1 MVLYEIQSDRTKP
14 RLGKVRVWP
23 ATTSEPGTWTVN
35 GNFGS
40 GAARGYGEVGIAG
53 SRQAD
58 ITFFDDF
65 LIRYIVEPEP
75 SVSAGSEEQFT
86 ALNYRLDINSAFA
99 IDLSTYL
106 LANIQTV
113 EIQLRYRANLTNENW
128 YLKAYNWTA
137 AAYSDSGFNNTLGHT
152 PTTGWD
158 IYAVNVTDKWR
169 SYVSDSGTIYVKLQD
184 NQADANQTIIDI
196 DFLGVRAKI
205 DGTNFT
211 FKNQGSMTSH
221 LVSLWVIN
229 STNHR

>member
-1 MVLYEIQSDRTKP
+1 MAKDGKIWLSHTGLENLGRCP
-14 RLGKVRVWP
+14 RCFWLSYR
-23 ATTSEPGTWTVN
+23 
-35 GNFGS
+35 
-40 GAARGYGEVGIAG
+40 RGIRQPEGIV
-53 SRQAD
+53 SR
-58 ITFFDDF
+58 
-65 LIRYIVEPEP
+65 
-75 SVSAGSEEQFT
+75 
-86 ALNYRLDINSAFA
+86 
-99 IDLSTYL
+99 
-106 LANIQTV
+106 LANRFDTV
-113 EIQLRYRANLTNENW
+113 LKNYFNMYRPQLPPMVEGKLEGRLQDPFQEKYFVPIDVRYGFWGKLDEC
-128 YLKAYNWTA
+128 LITA
-137 AAYSDSGFNNTLGHT
+137 

-229 STNHR
+229 STNHRRYDLDIFVNSAETFSYIRADISLPSGQYFVKVIMERGNTAVYAAG